1 MSPTPPRVDGWLL
14 IRAALLSLIGL
25 LVFVPFL
32 VMAQTAAPASSP
44 AAPLAL
50 PAPVIAQLTSDDS
63 DLRVQ
68 GIRALAQLPEPL
80 ARPVLTAL
88 EAGQLRVAGARL
100 LLDDG
105 SQVLD
110 LATGAKTALPDDAGE
125 ITVNNR
131 LRRELGTALALLDLA
146 SADTATRRSAAAKVL
161 ADAEIE
167 SLPLI
172 ERALA
177 AERDPEIRET
187 LQMGRAE
194 LMLKSPDATQRREA
208 VELLAASSR
217 PEIRA
222 ALAAMLESPGG
233 TPNEPD
239 SAVRAAAQ
247 TSLASIE
254 RRIALGNAVATLFT
268 GVSLGSVLLLVA
280 LGLAIT
286 YGLIGVIN
294 MAHGELMMIGAYAT
308 YVVQV
313 QVRQWAP
320 EYFAWYP
327 VLALPVA
334 FLSAA
339 LVGVLLER
347 TVIRFLYGRPLE
359 TLLATWGISLIL
371 IQAMR
376 TIFGAQNVGL
386 ENPAWLS
393 GGFALL
399 PGIVLP
405 YNRIA
410 IILFAVLVLVSTW
423 LILTRTRLGLFIR
436 SVTQNRPMA
445 SCCGVPTARVDMMAF
460 GLGSGIAGLGG
471 VALSQIGNVGPDL
484 GQTYI
489 IDAFMVV
496 VLGGVGQLAGAVS
509 AAMGLGLL
517 SKLLEG
523 QIGAVLAKIVILVGI
538 ILFIQRRPQGLF
550 ALRGRFVDS

>member
-14 IRAALLSLIGL
+14 LRAALLSLIGL

-32 VMAQTAAPASSP
+32 VMAQSATPVSSP

-88 EAGQLRVAGARL
+88 ESGQLRVAGTRL

-110 LATGAKTALPDDAGE
+110 LATGAKTPLPDDAGE

-146 SADTATRRSAAAKVL
+146 SADTTTRRSAAAKVL

>member
-1 MSPTPPRVDGWLL
+1 MLPTPRRVDGWLL
-14 IRAALLSLIGL
+14 LRAALLSLIGL
-25 LVFVPFL
+25 LVFLPFV
-32 VMAQTAAPASSP
+32 VMAQPAAAPAT
-44 AAPLAL
+44 L

-68 GIRALAQLPEPL
+68 GIRALAQLPEAT
-80 ARPVLTAL
+80 ARPVLIAL
-88 EAGQLRVAGARL
+88 EAGQLRVAGTRL

-110 LATGAKTALPDDAGE
+110 LATGTKTPLPEDAGE

-131 LRRELGTALALLDLA
+131 LRRELSTALALLDLA
-146 SADTATRRSAAAKVL
+146 SPDAATRRTAATKVL

-194 LMLKSPDATQRREA
+194 LMLKSPDAIQRREA

-254 RRIALGNAVATLFT
+254 RRLAIGNAVATLFT

-327 VLALPVA
+327 VIALPVA

>member
-1 MSPTPPRVDGWLL
+1 MLPTPRRVDGWLL
-14 IRAALLSLIGL
+14 LRAALLSLIGL
-25 LVFVPFL
+25 LVFLPFV
-32 VMAQTAAPASSP
+32 VMAQPAAAPAP
-44 AAPLAL
+44 L

-68 GIRALAQLPEPL
+68 GIRALAQLPEAT
-80 ARPVLTAL
+80 ARPVLIAL

-110 LATGAKTALPDDAGE
+110 LATGAKTPLPEDAGE

-131 LRRELGTALALLDLA
+131 LRRELSTALALLDLA
-146 SADTATRRSAAAKVL
+146 SPDAATRRTAATKVL

-194 LMLKSPDATQRREA
+194 LMLKSPDAIQRREA

-327 VLALPVA
+327 VIALPVA

>member
-1 MSPTPPRVDGWLL
+1 
-14 IRAALLSLIGL
+14 
-25 LVFVPFL
+25 
-32 VMAQTAAPASSP
+32 MAQAAATPAAPAS
-44 AAPLAL
+44 L
-50 PAPVIAQLTSDDS
+50 PASVIVQLTSDDS

-68 GIRALAQLPEPL
+68 GIRALAQLPEPI
-80 ARPVLTAL
+80 ARPVLIAF
-88 EAGQLRVAGARL
+88 EAGQLRVAGERL

-105 SQVLD
+105 VQVID
-110 LATGAKTALPDDAGE
+110 LATGAKTPLPDDAGE
-125 ITVNNR
+125 ITINNR

-146 SADTATRRSAAAKVL
+146 SADAATRRAAATKLL

-194 LMLKSPDATQRREA
+194 LMLKSPDATQRRKA

-386 ENPAWLS
+386 ENPPWLS

-410 IILFAVLVLVSTW
+410 IIIFAVLVLVSTW

-523 QIGAVLAKIVILVGI
+523 QMGAVLAKIVILVGI